1 MEYETLFLLGVYL
14 LPLAFVS
21 LVGAWASGRV
31 PVLAMLLG
39 AGAIGIF
46 GYVHARRD
54 EGLFDW
60 REIPE
65 LTLMVIARLI
75 ALF

>member
-1 MEYETLFLLGVYL
+1 MDFETLYLLGVYL

-21 LVGAWASGRV
+21 FVGAWASNRR
-31 PVLAMLLG
+31 PVVAGLLAAM
-39 AGAIGIF
+39 AIAIF
-46 GYVHARRD
+46 GYIHTMRED
-54 EGLFDW
+54 GLFDW

-65 LTLMVIARLI
+65 LTVMLIARVI